1 MPYEG
6 KRLVTV
12 SVTTD
17 LVANTTYAANTV
29 MSDSASAGAVWN
41 FANVT
46 EIVGGTGYIVKA
58 QAIAQANTTPRLRVF
73 LFNSGTLTCNV
84 NSNVA
89 SNAPAHADLAKYIG
103 GIDVPA
109 LENYTGDSYS
119 IATPSTAG
127 NLPLA
132 FQCASDNNCL
142 YGIVMTKDA
151 TANITT
157 LKQLTIKL
165 TAELF

>member
-12 SVTTD
+12 SVTTN
-17 LVANTTYAANTV
+17 LVANTTFAANTV
-29 MSDSASAGAVWN
+29 LSANVAWN

-58 QAIAQANTTPRLRVF
+58 EAIAQANITPRLKLF

-89 SNAPAHADLAKYIG
+89 SNAPAHADLAKVVSAQ
-103 GIDVPA
+103 GIDFPA
-109 LENYTGDSYS
+109 LENYGGDSYS
-119 IATPSTAG
+119 AATPSTVG
-127 NLPLA
+127 NLPLS
-132 FQCASDNNCL
+132 FQCASDSNCL

-157 LKQLTIKL
+157 LNQLTIKL